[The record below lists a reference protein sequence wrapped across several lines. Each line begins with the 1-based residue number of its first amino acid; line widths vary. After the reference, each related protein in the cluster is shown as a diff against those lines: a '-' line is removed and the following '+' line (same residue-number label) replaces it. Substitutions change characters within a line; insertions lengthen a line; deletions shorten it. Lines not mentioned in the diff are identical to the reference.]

1 MRIKY
6 LVLNILIPVCFVT
19 GLYSVYL
26 CVGSLKHHKTL
37 LQYAPPKPESMQLL
51 DSLEDFRQKYFNMR
65 YGEVPIEVQIKMA
78 LVHEKIDSITH
89 SELYLAEYETY
100 QATYQ
105 RFLRRENRLTIK
117 YIIQVALVVLGLG
130 GSFFLS
136 KRLYALYK
144 SEET

>member
-26 CVGSLKHHKTL
+26 CVGSVKRHKSLLKYEPAKSAS
-37 LQYAPPKPESMQLL
+37 LQLV
-51 DSLEDFRQKYFNMR
+51 DSLENYRQRYRNMSLADA
-65 YGEVPIEVQIKMA
+65 PPD
-78 LVHEKIDSITH
+78 LVMKVGMINYKIDSITH
-89 SELYLAEYETY
+89 SESYLAESETY

-105 RFLRRENRLTIK
+105 RFLRRENKLTIK